1 MVLGLKHAA
10 RYPSAIVRGIPN
22 AMKFLPLVWAGL
34 WRKPARTLFTLLS
47 VVVAFVLFG
56 LLQGMNSAFALVIEQ
71 QKLDRLF
78 IDPRFPGQPLPR
90 THLDEI
96 RKVPGITLLT
106 EISFLPGY
114 YQEQTNGLLSIN
126 TNPDV
131 WLAIRPEWQHSKEEL
146 AAVLRTRTGA
156 MISEGLAKK
165 HGWKV
170 GDTFTMR
177 TGLMKKDGTSDW
189 TFEVLGVMTNPDAPE
204 ATNFLSNWSYY
215 DEARTAGSGTVSRF
229 LMRIGDPTRSTQ
241 LSRDVDARFANS
253 SSPTRTQSE
262 QAVAQSQVTNI
273 GDVNFFTRA
282 IIGAVFFAL
291 LLLTANTMMES
302 VRERTSEIG
311 VLKTFGFSG
320 TRVFAL
326 VLTEALSLFVLA
338 ALLGLAAAAAAF
350 PFLGDVIGVATLPAR
365 VLSVGLAYAVVAALV
380 SAAVPAFRAQ
390 RLDVVAALAA
400 R

>member
-1 MVLGLKHAA
+1 
-10 RYPSAIVRGIPN
+10 
-22 AMKFLPLVWAGL
+22 MKFLPLVWAGL

-56 LLQGMNSAFALVIEQ
+56 LLQGMNSAFARVIEE

-90 THLDEI
+90 THIDEI

-106 EISFLPGY
+106 EVSFLPGF
-114 YQEQTNGLLSIN
+114 YQERTNGMLSIN
-126 TNPDV
+126 TNPDI
-131 WLAIRPEWQHSKEEL
+131 WLAIRPEWQYSKEDL
-146 AAVLRTRTGA
+146 ANVLRTRTGA
-156 MISEGLAKK
+156 MVSAALANKY
-165 HGWKV
+165 GWKV
-170 GDTFTMR
+170 GDRFTIS

-189 TFEVLGVMTNPDAPE
+189 TFDVLGVMTNPEQPE
-204 ATNFLSNWSYY
+204 AANFLSNWAYY
-215 DEARTAGSGTVSRF
+215 DEARASGSGTVSRF

-253 SSPTRTQSE
+253 SAPTRTQSE
-262 QAVAQSQVTNI
+262 QAVAESQVTNI
-273 GDVNFFTRA
+273 GDINFFTRA

-320 TRVFAL
+320 TRILAL
-326 VLTEALSLFVLA
+326 VLTEAFSLFL
-338 ALLGLAAAAAAF
+338 LAAALGLGTAAATF
-350 PFLGDVIGVATLPAR
+350 PFLGDYVGIGAMPPQIIPI
-365 VLSVGLAYAVVAALV
+365 GFGFAVVAALV
-380 SAAVPAFRAQ
+380 SAAIPALRAQ
-390 RLDVVAALAA
+390 RLDVIAALAV

>member
-1 MVLGLKHAA
+1 
-10 RYPSAIVRGIPN
+10 
-22 AMKFLPLVWAGL
+22 MKFLPLVWSGL

-47 VVVAFVLFG
+47 VLVAFVLFG

-90 THLDEI
+90 THIDEI

-106 EISFLPGY
+106 EVSFLPGY
-114 YQEQTNGLLSIN
+114 YQEQTNRLLSIN
-126 TNPDV
+126 TSPDI
-131 WLAIRPEWQHSKEEL
+131 WLAIRPEWQYSKEEL
-146 AAVLRTRTGA
+146 AAVIRTRTGA
-156 MISEGLAKK
+156 MIAAELARK

-170 GDTFTMR
+170 GDTFTIS

-189 TFEVLGVMTNPDAPE
+189 TFDVLGIMTNPEQPE

-215 DEARTAGSGTVSRF
+215 DEARAAGSGTVNRF

-241 LSRDVDARFANS
+241 LSRDVDARFTNS
-253 SSPTRTQSE
+253 SAPTRTQSE
-262 QAVAQSQVTNI
+262 QAVAESQVTNI

-302 VRERTSEIG
+302 IRERTSEIG

-320 TRVFAL
+320 TRILAL

-338 ALLGLAAAAAAF
+338 AALGLGAAMAAF
-350 PFLGDVIGVATLPAR
+350 PFLGDYIGIATMPVR
-365 VLSVGLAYAVVAALV
+365 VVWIGLAYAVVAALV
-380 SAAVPAFRAQ
+380 SAAIPALRAH
-390 RLDVVAALAA
+390 RLDVIAALAV

>member
-1 MVLGLKHAA
+1 
-10 RYPSAIVRGIPN
+10 
-22 AMKFLPLVWAGL
+22 MKFLPLVWAGL

-56 LLQGMNSAFALVIEQ
+56 LLQGMNSAFARVIEQ

-90 THLDEI
+90 THIDEI

-106 EISFLPGY
+106 EVSFLPGF
-114 YQEQTNGLLSIN
+114 YQERTNGMLSIN
-126 TNPDV
+126 TNPDI
-131 WLAIRPEWQHSKEEL
+131 WLAIRPEWQYSKEDL
-146 AAVLRTRTGA
+146 ANVLRTRTGV
-156 MISEGLAKK
+156 MVSSGLSNKY
-165 HGWKV
+165 GWKV
-170 GDTFTMR
+170 GDKFTIS
-177 TGLMKKDGTSDW
+177 TGLMKKDGTADW
-189 TFEVLGVMTNPDAPE
+189 TFDVLGIMTNPEQPE

-215 DEARTAGSGTVSRF
+215 DEARAAGTGTVNRF

-253 SSPTRTQSE
+253 SAPTRTQSE
-262 QAVAQSQVTNI
+262 QAVAESQVTNI
-273 GDVNFFTRA
+273 GDINFFTRA

-320 TRVFAL
+320 MRILAL

-338 ALLGLAAAAAAF
+338 AALGLATATATF
-350 PFLGDVIGVATLPAR
+350 PFLGDYVGIGAMPPR
-365 VLSVGLAYAVVAALV
+365 IIPIGLGFAVVAALV
-380 SAAVPAFRAQ
+380 SAVVPALRAQ
-390 RLDVVAALAA
+390 RLDVIAALAV

>member
-1 MVLGLKHAA
+1 
-10 RYPSAIVRGIPN
+10 
-22 AMKFLPLVWAGL
+22 MKFLPLVWSGL

-56 LLQGMNSAFALVIEQ
+56 LLQGMSSAFALIIEE

-90 THLDEI
+90 THIDEI

-106 EISFLPGY
+106 EVSFLPGF
-114 YQEQTNGLLSIN
+114 YQEQTNRLLSVN
-126 TNPDV
+126 TNPDI
-131 WLAIRPEWQHSKEEL
+131 WLAIRPEWQYSKEDL
-146 AAVLRTRTGA
+146 ANVVRTRTGA
-156 MISEGLAKK
+156 MIAAALARK

-170 GDTFTMR
+170 GDTFTIS
-177 TGLMKKDGTSDW
+177 TGLMKKDGTTDW
-189 TFEVLGVMTNPDAPE
+189 TFDVLGIMTNPEQPE

-215 DEARTAGSGTVSRF
+215 DEARAAGTGTVSRF
-229 LMRIGDPTRSTQ
+229 LMRIADPTRSTQ
-241 LSRDVDARFANS
+241 LSRDVDAKFLNS
-253 SSPTRTQSE
+253 SAPTRTQSE
-262 QAVAQSQVTNI
+262 QAVAESQVTDI

-282 IIGAVFFAL
+282 IIAAVFFAL

-320 TRVFAL
+320 ARILAL
-326 VLTEALSLFVLA
+326 VLIEALSLFVLA
-338 ALLGLAAAAAAF
+338 AALGLAAAAVAF
-350 PFLGDVIGVATLPAR
+350 PFLGDYVGIATMPTR
-365 VLSVGLAYAVVAALV
+365 VVSIGLAYAVLAALL
-380 SAAVPAFRAQ
+380 SAAIPALRAQ
-390 RLDVVAALAA
+390 RLDVIAALAV